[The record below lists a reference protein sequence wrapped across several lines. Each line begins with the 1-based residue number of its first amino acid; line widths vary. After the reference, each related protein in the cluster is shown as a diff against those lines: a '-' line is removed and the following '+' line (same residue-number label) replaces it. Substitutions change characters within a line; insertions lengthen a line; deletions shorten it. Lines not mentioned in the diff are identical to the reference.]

1 MCFLLVRCVCVCVVL
16 PPGGTCGVCVSS
28 KGVSLRPGLGAP
40 LVRCDRK
47 FERVHQGKKFP
58 GGKNFRAR
66 RSSLHRACH
75 TRSTRTALAMSQH
88 EAAQNNKTSKQT
100 GTSRASIITEPRSSG
115 RCRRCSFSLSS
126 LSLPSVLS
134 CESRLLVS
142 RKTVSSLAPHK
153 TPLQSSCHCC
163 VQGYRLHVG
172 TEETCHLDKNCQSS
186 VCYRSPC

>member
-1 MCFLLVRCVCVCVVL
+1 MCVVT
-16 PPGGTCGVCVSS
+16 GNSS
-28 KGVSLRPGLGAP
+28 ACPKGR
-40 LVRCDRK
+40 
-47 FERVHQGKKFP
+47 
-58 GGKNFRAR
+58 NFREGKISGHDA
-66 RSSLHRACH
+66 RACTALA
-75 TRSTRTALAMSQH
+75 TRGRPASYVALSLSRTALAMSQH

-142 RKTVSSLAPHK
+142 RKTVSSLAPHI
-153 TPLQSSCHCC
+153 TPMQSSCHCC
-163 VQGYRLHVG
+163 EQGYRLHVG